1 MSASVDTTLAARPR
15 GAPLLEIADLH
26 VEGYSEDRWH
36 PIVRGVSLT
45 LERGEILGLIG
56 ESGAGKS
63 TLGLVAM
70 GHAKPGCRI
79 VSGSVSFDGMNLLA
93 MKESQ
98 LRALR
103 GSRIAYVAQ
112 SAAASFN
119 PAHRLLHQTIETAL
133 THGFASRR
141 DAARNALEMYRKLR
155 LPDAE
160 EIGLRFPHQ
169 VSGGQLQRAMTAMA
183 MECRPDLIIFDEPTT
198 SLDVTTQVEVLAS
211 IRDIVREFGT
221 AAIYISHD
229 LAVVA
234 QMADR
239 IMVLRDGKMVEEAAT
254 RQMLSAPTQEYT
266 RSLWAVRSLSKPE
279 APPSDTLLSMEN
291 VTAGY
296 GGGIEVLKGV
306 TIRVPRGRTLAV
318 VGESG
323 SGKSTLARV
332 VTGLMQPWS
341 GTVSFDGKPLP
352 PSFRGRPKDV
362 LRRIQMV
369 YQSPDTS
376 LNPRHTVH
384 ETIGRPLEFY
394 LGLKGLERDRK
405 IAALL
410 DMIELDES
418 YLDRLPSELSGGQ
431 KQRICIARALAAN
444 PELIICDEVTSA
456 LDQLVQK
463 EILGCLMDLQNE
475 LGVTYIFVTHDIATV
490 RTIAD
495 EVVVMNAGRVVEQG
509 TKRDVLSP
517 PHPAYTELLLSSV
530 PEMDPDWLTGLLK
543 DRGKT

>member
-211 IRDIVREFGT
+211 IRDIVRE
-221 AAIYISHD
+221 
-229 LAVVA
+229 V
-234 QMADR
+234 
-239 IMVLRDGKMVEEAAT
+239 
-254 RQMLSAPTQEYT
+254 
-266 RSLWAVRSLSKPE
+266 
-279 APPSDTLLSMEN
+279 
-291 VTAGY
+291 
-296 GGGIEVLKGV
+296 
-306 TIRVPRGRTLAV
+306 
-318 VGESG
+318 
-323 SGKSTLARV
+323 
-332 VTGLMQPWS
+332 
-341 GTVSFDGKPLP
+341 
-352 PSFRGRPKDV
+352 
-362 LRRIQMV
+362 
-369 YQSPDTS
+369 
-376 LNPRHTVH
+376 
-384 ETIGRPLEFY
+384 
-394 LGLKGLERDRK
+394 
-405 IAALL
+405 
-410 DMIELDES
+410 
-418 YLDRLPSELSGGQ
+418 
-431 KQRICIARALAAN
+431 ARAMQMRCFCP
-444 PELIICDEVTSA
+444 PESS
-456 LDQLVQK
+456 
-463 EILGCLMDLQNE
+463 LG
-475 LGVTYIFVTHDIATV
+475 
-490 RTIAD
+490 R
-495 EVVVMNAGRVVEQG
+495 RS
-509 TKRDVLSP
+509 R
-517 PHPAYTELLLSSV
+517 
-530 PEMDPDWLTGLLK
+530 
-543 DRGKT
+543 